1 MQWYVEY
8 GEIRRISLTPPDAQ
22 APRQQP
28 QTQDRFGG
36 RDPAGPDGAWAA
48 AGADL
53 ETAKAAHRRLVAEVK
68 DGNPDGTAPRRNT
81 THPD

>member
-1 MQWYVEY
+1 MNGD
-8 GEIRRISLTPPDAQ
+8 GESK
-22 APRQQP
+22 
-28 QTQDRFGG
+28 G
-36 RDPAGPDGAWAA
+36 RESPFLDERNRARDSAGPDGAWTT

-53 ETAKAAHRRLVAEVK
+53 EAAKAAHRRLVAEVK